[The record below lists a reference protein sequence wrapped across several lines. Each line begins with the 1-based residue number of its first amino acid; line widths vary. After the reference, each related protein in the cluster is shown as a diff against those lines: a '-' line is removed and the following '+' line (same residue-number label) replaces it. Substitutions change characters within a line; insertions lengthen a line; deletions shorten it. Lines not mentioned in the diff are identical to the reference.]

1 MPYVFTRTKWESTR
15 EVFSF
20 ILLRVVMGFLLFCF
34 KFDLRERQSD
44 TERKRKT
51 ESHLSFTGSL
61 PKRLQKPWLS
71 QDPSAWAGTSS
82 RNLMRSRAAVAPT
95 SAPLQDAGVPSV
107 SLTHCTTAVYIES
120 ELFMLLFS
128 YLLQLPYLL
137 SLLKKYIYIWVRFVT
152 WKGEVLIV
160 VSFLWEEG
168 LSAELCTWFGSC
180 EEPRRALLLAACVG
194 TQPVTLWV
202 LVWTLILLPFW
213 IQLTFLKKQWK
224 MAQLHG
230 SLPPA
235 RETWAE
241 LWASRFGLAQP
252 PAP

>member
-82 RNLMRSRAAVAPT
+82 RSLMRSRAAEAPT

-120 ELFMLLFS
+120 ELFTLLFS

-137 SLLKKYIYIWVRFVT
+137 SLFKKYIYIWVRFVT
-152 WKGEVLIV
+152 WKGEVLMLCPSYERKGWV
-160 VSFLWEEG
+160 
-168 LSAELCTWFGSC
+168 LSCVLALVPVRSQGELCCWRPVLGHSQLPSGCWFERWSCFPFGSN
-180 EEPRRALLLAACVG
+180 
-194 TQPVTLWV
+194 
-202 LVWTLILLPFW
+202 
-213 IQLTFLKKQWK
+213 
-224 MAQLHG
+224 
-230 SLPPA
+230 
-235 RETWAE
+235 
-241 LWASRFGLAQP
+241 
-252 PAP
+252 